1 MVLSEPEV
9 VGPRAFTLVGDHHI
23 VKVGIVAKDVVV
35 VWDGVVVSIAAK

>member
-9 VGPRAFTLVGDHHI
+9 VGPRAFTLVSDQHV

-35 VWDGVVVSIAAK
+35 VWDSVVVGVAAK